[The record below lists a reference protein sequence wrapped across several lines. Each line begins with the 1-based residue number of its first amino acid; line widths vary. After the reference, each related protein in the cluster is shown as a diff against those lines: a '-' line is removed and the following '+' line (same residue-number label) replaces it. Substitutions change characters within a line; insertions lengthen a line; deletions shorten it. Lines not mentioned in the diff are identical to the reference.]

1 MRSRDSPV
9 RHADASRFRPGE
21 WLTHQG
27 RVHVPSFSPTSGRRL
42 LFASPL
48 RLLAVCRGAGSRS
61 RDAIPGCG
69 ASQVQRAGVGGA
81 ARTGR
86 TGEGRGV
93 ERPVDNGWARAA
105 SPFQAGTKVVIA
117 RFVSHRAGWK
127 GLGARGAV
135 VSRAPISM
143 SCRLLVSGCDFA
155 VCVAGSEPAIR
166 HARPSPRIIG
176 AAGMTSFDR
185 FGAAGWRR

>member
-1 MRSRDSPV
+1 MKP
-9 RHADASRFRPGE
+9 
-21 WLTHQG
+21 LHQVE
-27 RVHVPSFSPTSGRRL
+27 RLARATRRCVPI
-42 LFASPL
+42 SPL
-48 RLLAVCRGAGSRS
+48 GVVDSVGAGSRTVFESYFGQTAVVRFTPSSAGCVSWCGSRS
-61 RDAIPGCG
+61 RDAIPGRG

-127 GLGARGAV
+127 GLGARGAAL
-135 VSRAPISM
+135 SRAPISF
-143 SCRLLVSGCDFA
+143 L
-155 VCVAGSEPAIR
+155 
-166 HARPSPRIIG
+166 
-176 AAGMTSFDR
+176 
-185 FGAAGWRR
+185 